1 MGRYRLR
8 PRTRMRVIHKL
19 AIGITVL
26 STAGIASY
34 FVFIGGSS
42 KTTDSTAGSSNMMIG
57 YESDMGEVL
66 IKYNWEEGQ
75 VGKAMMGPDAIYHS
89 RTAACTQGGA
99 DNSLGLS
106 PGLNGQPLYFT
117 IPAVREMNLGGIDL
131 SMDYRLS
138 EKNCELI
145 SRGSGFTLGVKN
157 GYLTVALNAK
167 TSNKKTIKV
176 NEATRYAI
184 PADDEF
190 RTYRFLFDPVK
201 GKAELFVDGITVW
214 TKDTEEKSVLA
225 WKDEEPIIVGRNM
238 IGDGTGKAYID
249 NLILKATRQL
259 SELPVTLLS
268 FQAAAE
274 NEYVMVSWYTASE
287 AEIDSFILEKSKDAK
302 TFEEI
307 GRVAAK
313 GAPETLTAYA
323 LVDKT
328 PVPGVAYYRLR
339 PSNKP
344 LTSITIS
351 LIGYKYRGTGKD
363 IQLSDIAPQGE
374 SSK

>member
-1 MGRYRLR
+1 
-8 PRTRMRVIHKL
+8 MRVIHKL

-106 PGLNGQPLYFT
+106 PGLNGQPLNFT